1 MQIHAVL
8 SAVNQPLFKKNHRSV
23 INRCS
28 QPLLSP
34 LDQYFI
40 PWPRKNIA
48 QCMDPCSCSYILFHI
63 LLFSTGR
70 HMKTIRLKSLLVFYL
85 FLCKINR
92 TLLDFVVSKV
102 STLLVPQLIF
112 VCLYGVLLSH
122 PNSIEKNSII
132 CSRNRSRQW
141 QILSKIH
148 AGPLCPFT

>member
-1 MQIHAVL
+1 MADFNNPPLIRHAEGSWHYKDFLRVCKSMQSCQL
-8 SAVNQPLFKKNHRSV
+8 SINHYFKKNHRSV

-63 LLFSTGR
+63 LLFPTGR
-70 HMKTIRLKSLLVFYL
+70 YMKTICLKSLLVFYL

-112 VCLYGVLLSH
+112 VCLYGVLLCL
-122 PNSIEKNSII
+122 IWI
-132 CSRNRSRQW
+132 Q
-141 QILSKIH
+141 
-148 AGPLCPFT
+148 